1 MNYIDLLIVLILAG
15 FMYVGYMRGFV
26 RDLADLLVLIVA
38 IWLAAISFSG
48 VGNWLGSV
56 MPLPDGFAS
65 TIGFFFVWFIV
76 LFIYYILMIFFYD
89 MLPENIRSSKYNRWF
104 GPVPAAI
111 RGLLFVWFTINLIF
125 LLVIAGPIKQTLE
138 HSFFSRQLLKSN
150 AVVGGFVTRTF
161 GSAVVDTVNFLT
173 VKPQSGESVQL
184 GFTTT
189 DVKPDAV
196 SAQKMLELVN
206 EEREANN
213 LKPLVFDAKLAQV
226 GEAHCRDM
234 FARGYFSHNT
244 PEGKT
249 PFDRMDAANVIYL
262 IAGENLALAP
272 TADAAFMGLMNSPR
286 HKANILSGDFG
297 KLGIGVIDGGVHG
310 KMFAQEFTN

>member
-1 MNYIDLLIVLILAG
+1 MNWVDLIIILVTAL
-15 FMYVGYMRGFV
+15 FVWAGYMRGFV
-26 RDLADLLVLIVA
+26 RDLADLLALVVA
-38 IWLAAISFSG
+38 IWLATISFSA
-48 VGNWLGSV
+48 VGNWIGSV
-56 MPLPDGFAS
+56 LPLPDGFAS
-65 TIGFFFVWFIV
+65 TVGFFFVWFII

-104 GPVPAAI
+104 GPVPAAL
-111 RGLLFVWFTINLIF
+111 RGLLFVWFTVNLVF

-150 AVVGGFVTRTF
+150 SVVNSFVTKTF

-173 VKPQSGESVQL
+173 VKPQSGETVQL

-189 DVKPDAV
+189 DVKPDTT
-196 SAQKMLELVN
+196 SAQKMLDLVN
-206 EEREANN
+206 KERVANN
-213 LKPLVFDAKLAQV
+213 LKPLVMDNKLTQV

-249 PFDRMDAANVIYL
+249 PFDRMDAAGVIYL

-272 TADAAFMGLMNSPR
+272 TADDAFAGLMNSPR
-286 HKANILSGDFG
+286 HRANMLSADFG
-297 KLGIGVIDGGVHG
+297 KIGIGVIDGGVHG